1 MLFHIN
7 CGSICPPPPLPT
19 IQKVILDEN
28 IIRLFA
34 LFAQFTLF
42 TLLPHCLHCFKTFGA
57 NGYYAYTE
65 NMVI

>member
-28 IIRLFA
+28 IIRLFT
-34 LFAQFTLF
+34 LFAQFTPFTLF
-42 TLLPHCLHCFKTFGA
+42 TITLLPPLKLLTLLTLF
-57 NGYYAYTE
+57 
-65 NMVI
+65 